1 MLAVSDGKYELPVK
15 QTSPDGE
22 VFWLLRNKEHND
34 IMRAKRFNFTL
45 LAGADAESDR
55 MTFTYDGNS
64 VKPTART
71 LRKHGAA
78 KLQPIVSKLS
88 AQHVVKA
95 KEEKQDDNSESQ
107 AAQIIDAAKKV
118 KATLWKDN

>member
-22 VFWLLRNKEHND
+22 VYWIIRSRTHND
-34 IMRAKRFNFTL
+34 VTRAKRFNFTL
-45 LAGADAESDR
+45 LTGADAETDR

-78 KLQPIVSKLS
+78 KLQPIVSRLS
-88 AQHVVKA
+88 AR
-95 KEEKQDDNSESQ
+95 
-107 AAQIIDAAKKV
+107 KV
-118 KATLWKDN
+118 KPVVAETHSDQPESNTAKVEAIRAKLGFHF

>member
-15 QTSPDGE
+15 HTSSNGD
-22 VFWLLRNKEHND
+22 VYWMIRSRTHND
-34 IMRAKRFNFTL
+34 VVSAKRFNFTL
-45 LAGADAESDR
+45 LADADAETDR

-88 AQHVVKA
+88 AR
-95 KEEKQDDNSESQ
+95 
-107 AAQIIDAAKKV
+107 KV
-118 KATLWKDN
+118 KASEAKDQTVQSTTECESLESIKARLGFHF